1 MIRDLSVRIEA
12 DGRTTFF
19 TDGVDA
25 PPATTRPLKVIV
37 CGGREFADYQLLRAV
52 LQSLNLSVVVQGAAR
67 GADRLAARA
76 ARELGV
82 ETVSCPANW
91 DEYPRRAGI
100 IRNREMLEHN
110 PDAVIAFEGGRGT
123 ADMVNIADRAGIA
136 VYRFTKVAADV
147 SKMPSE

>member
-12 DGRTTFF
+12 DGRPTFYSY
-19 TDGVDA
+19 GVEA
-25 PPATTRPLKVIV
+25 PPATTLPLDVIV
-37 CGGREFADYQLLRAV
+37 CGGREFADYQLVRAV
-52 LQSLNLSVVVQGAAR
+52 LQSLNLGVVVQGAAR

-82 ETVSCPANW
+82 ETMSFPANW

-110 PDAVIAFEGGRGT
+110 PDAVIAFEGGPGT
-123 ADMVNIADRAGIA
+123 VNMVSIGDKAGIA
-136 VYRFTKVAADV
+136 VYRITKVAADAG
-147 SKMPSE
+147 

>member
-12 DGRTTFF
+12 DGRPTFF
-19 TDGVDA
+19 SDSVET
-25 PPATTRPLKVIV
+25 PPAATRPLKVIV

-100 IRNREMLEHN
+100 IRNREMLEHE
-110 PDAVIAFEGGRGT
+110 PDAVIAFEGGPGT
-123 ADMVNIADRAGIA
+123 ANMVNIADKAGIA
-136 VYRFTKVAADV
+136 VYRIT
-147 SKMPSE
+147 

>member
-1 MIRDLSVRIEA
+1 MIRDLSVRVEA
-12 DGRTTFF
+12 DGHPTFF
-19 TDGVDA
+19 LEGVEA

-37 CGGREFADYQLLRAV
+37 CGGRKFADYQLVRVV

-76 ARELGV
+76 AREIGV

-100 IRNREMLEHN
+100 IRNREMLEHE
-110 PDAVIAFEGGRGT
+110 PDAVIAFEGGPGT
-123 ADMVNIADRAGIA
+123 ANMVNIADKAGIA
-136 VYRFTKVAADV
+136 VYRITRVATDDG
-147 SKMPSE
+147 